1 MRFCSLLA
9 QSDNV
14 IEILDFEGNTVVKYV
29 YDAWGNHT
37 ITDNTGCYLGTINP
51 FRYRGYYYDVD
62 VSRNCVP
69 EKIKEITADI
79 RGANSK

>member
-1 MRFCSLLA
+1 MMYYYKKDLLG
-9 QSDNV
+9 NV
-14 IEILDFEGNTVVKYV
+14 IEILDTNGNTVVTYT

-37 ITDNTGCYLGTINP
+37 VADYTEFNLGNINP
-51 FRYRGYYYDVD
+51 IRYRGYYYDTD

>member
-1 MRFCSLLA
+1 M
-9 QSDNV
+9 V
-14 IEILDFEGNTVVKYV
+14 EIYREDGTSVVTYT
-29 YDAWGNHT
+29 YDAYGNFT
-37 ITDNTGCYLGTINP
+37 ETYNTEIADNIRNIASDIP
-51 FRYRGYYYDVD
+51 FRYRGYTYDKD

>member
-1 MRFCSLLA
+1 MIYD
-9 QSDNV
+9 QDNAFN
-14 IEILDFEGNTVVKYV
+14 EELTDRRCLDLYEDPVNCIGYKTY
-29 YDAWGNHT
+29 
-37 ITDNTGCYLGTINP
+37 TD
-51 FRYRGYYYDVD
+51 DD